1 VNVSGPAGGA
11 AAQVRQGL
19 DYIKTTYGDG
29 NVRGHMTTA
38 SPSIGRI
45 VHYVSFGT
53 PPRADGSQAYES
65 ECRAAVVAGIIDA
78 GPGPPDSPPSSL
90 VALVVFNP
98 TGLFFNEASQDED
111 GHRGGPWHE
120 TSGCQGRGAP

>member
-1 VNVSGPAGGA
+1 MKP
-11 AAQVRQGL
+11 
-19 DYIKTTYGDG
+19 
-29 NVRGHMTTA
+29 

-53 PPRADGSQAYES
+53 PLRADGSQAYAS
-65 ECRAAVVAGIIDA
+65 ECRAAVVAGIIHP

-98 TGLFFNEASQDED
+98 AGLFFNEASQDEE
-111 GHRGGPWHE
+111 GHRPGSWHWPE
-120 TSGCQGRGAP
+120 READGARV